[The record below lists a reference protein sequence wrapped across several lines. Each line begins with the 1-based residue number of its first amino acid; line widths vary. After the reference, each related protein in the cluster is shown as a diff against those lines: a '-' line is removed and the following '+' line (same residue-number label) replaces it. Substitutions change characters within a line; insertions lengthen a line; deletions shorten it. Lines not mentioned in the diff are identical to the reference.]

1 MLRGL
6 EGTETWNIG
15 TRDSEQGGK
24 LWDKLDRINSIEKT
38 QKRFVKD
45 NSKRGLLILIVKTLL
60 CILKLH
66 FSGLKW

>member
-1 MLRGL
+1 MLVRWMAVMLRGL

-15 TRDSEQGGK
+15 TRDLEQAGK

-45 NSKRGLLILIVKTLL
+45 NSKRRFIDLN
-60 CILKLH
+60 C
-66 FSGLKW
+66 